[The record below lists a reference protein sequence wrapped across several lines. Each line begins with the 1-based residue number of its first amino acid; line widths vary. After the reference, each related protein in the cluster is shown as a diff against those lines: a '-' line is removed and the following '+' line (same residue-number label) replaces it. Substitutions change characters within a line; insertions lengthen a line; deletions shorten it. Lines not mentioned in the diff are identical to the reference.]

1 MKEYLTALR
10 QNGTALCVAS
20 ATAAPLME
28 ACLSRLGVGD
38 GSCVRVL
45 DAGHIRRGY
54 ADLAGDLRRLGADC
68 RAGRTGTEA
77 GRQTKKL

>member
-1 MKEYLTALR
+1 MTAPDLR
-10 QNGTALCVAS
+10 GGAALVLAG
-20 ATAAPLME
+20 
-28 ACLSRLGVGD
+28 LGVGD

-77 GRQTKKL
+77 VSYTHLDVYKRQELCGVALEQR

>member
-1 MKEYLTALR
+1 MLAGLAVQDK
-10 QNGTALCVAS
+10 
-20 ATAAPLME
+20 
-28 ACLSRLGVGD
+28 SR
-38 GSCVRVL
+38 VRVL